1 MIPYMKKIKNYSLLS
16 LSLMAMGLLLS
27 LSGKAQQNHAAQIRE
42 SLLNPGSTE
51 VLVVAHRGD
60 WRYAPENSL
69 AAIENAICM
78 GVDIVELDVAKTKD
92 GKLILMHDNKI
103 DRTTTGKGRVEDWT
117 LDSLKT
123 LFLRNGCN
131 IRTKHRIPTLEEALS
146 LAKGR
151 IMVNL
156 DKSYPIFDDVYE
168 VLEKTGTTDLVI
180 MKGRTPVAQLKK
192 EFGHYLDKVIFMPI
206 VDLDKPEAVTL
217 ISDYMKEIRPAA
229 FELLYTSDEN
239 PVPAEVARML
249 KGKSLIWYNTLWN
262 PMSGP
267 HDDDQA
273 LEDPDASYGYLI
285 RNLDARIIQTD
296 RPGYLI
302 EYLRKNQWHP

>member
-1 MIPYMKKIKNYSLLS
+1 MNKNLFFSW
-16 LSLMAMGLLLS
+16 LLLCVPF
-27 LSGKAQQNHAAQIRE
+27 LLNAQTDHAAQIRQK
-42 SLLNPGSTE
+42 LLNPNLEE

-69 AAIENAICM
+69 AAIENAIKM

-103 DRTTTGKGRVEDWT
+103 DRTTTGKGRVDEWT

-123 LFLRNGCN
+123 LKLRNGCN
-131 IRTKHRIPTLEEALS
+131 IKTKHTVPTLEEALL

-156 DKSYPIFDDVYE
+156 DKSYPIFDEVYE

-180 MKGRTPVAQLKK
+180 MKGRTSSQQLKD
-192 EFGHYLDKVIFMPI
+192 EFGKYLDKVIFMPI
-206 VDLDKPEAVTL
+206 VDLDKPAAVSQIEA
-217 ISDYMKEIRPAA
+217 YMRELKPAA
-229 FELLYTSDEN
+229 FELLYTSDESET
-239 PVPAEVARML
+239 PKQVAAML
-249 KGKSLIWYNTLWN
+249 KGKSLIWYNTLWVN
-262 PMSGP
+262 MSGP

-273 LEDPDASYGYLI
+273 LDDPDASYGYLI

-302 EYLRKNQWHP
+302 EYLKANSWHK

>member
-1 MIPYMKKIKNYSLLS
+1 MNKNLFFSW
-16 LSLMAMGLLLS
+16 LLLCIPF
-27 LSGKAQQNHAAQIRE
+27 LLNAQTDHAAQIRQK
-42 SLLNPGSTE
+42 LLNPKLEE

-69 AAIENAICM
+69 AAIENAIKM

-103 DRTTTGKGRVEDWT
+103 DRTTTGKGRVDEWT

-123 LFLRNGCN
+123 LKLRNGCN
-131 IRTKHRIPTLEEALS
+131 IKTKHTIPTLEEALL

-156 DKSYPIFDDVYE
+156 DKSYPIFDEVYE

-180 MKGRTPVAQLKK
+180 MKGRTSSEQLKD
-192 EFGHYLDKVIFMPI
+192 EFGKYLDKVIFMPI
-206 VDLDKPEAVTL
+206 VDLDKPDALSQIEA
-217 ISDYMKEIRPAA
+217 YMRELKPAA
-229 FELLYTSDEN
+229 FELLYASDESET
-239 PVPAEVARML
+239 PKQVAAML
-249 KGKSLIWYNTLWN
+249 KGKSLIWYNTLWVN
-262 PMSGP
+262 MSGP

-273 LEDPDASYGYLI
+273 LDDPDASYGYLI

-302 EYLRKNQWHP
+302 DYLKANSWHK